1 MIVNH
6 NIPALNAYRNLTIT
20 QSSLSKSLERLSSGL
35 RINRASDD
43 AAGLAISEKMRTQ
56 INGLAQAIRNAQD
69 GISLIQT
76 AEGAMDEVH
85 AILQRM
91 RELANQ
97 AANDTYTAYDR
108 QQIQKEIDQLKAEI
122 DRIAETTQFNTK
134 KLLTGELSYNITK
147 VRGDATVINMSAD
160 SRVEA
165 GKFQVAIYQAADV
178 AKLVGG
184 TAFDSSGNTST
195 VLHTGNIYIN
205 GVAVHFDSE
214 EYNAA
219 SDKLQYI
226 IDKINAVRAQTN
238 VEARKVQNPYNSNVY
253 HLQLVQLDVGT
264 SNVIQLSGDDQTLKD
279 LGFGLRMGGV
289 GAKITTNV
297 DDVLDLS
304 GMGSVSGDLFIN
316 NIKVAT
322 IDPTGSY
329 TIQNIV
335 KLINDKASE
344 TGVVAEA
351 VQVSIGSAGNAWQ
364 IRLIEATPGR
374 GINLQYSSN
383 SLLSALG
390 FGSGTDVLSGAYD
403 IIRRGGD
410 SNERWLEGA
419 ENKGTRYFSGYPT
432 PVPFLDGDRIN
443 INGVWITLRD
453 DSIGL
458 RLDSLVSVAAR
469 INSYSDVTGVKAE
482 VVATGRGSGAS
493 ARLRLY
499 QITPDPNNKII
510 LYADVS
516 QTNKKINMN
525 TGDETASD
533 SRALSNVG
541 FDYISNNSLYGP
553 ILDSTVMGARSTT
566 GVNVKVRVYST
577 DQFGNHIAIYHD
589 KALIIEGQ
597 GYLVKLDKQKIGNN
611 IYTPLNYDY
620 TKRAIGLSLEVR
632 GVNTPWATAKTFSY
646 VDPSTG
652 DTTDEVFLWG
662 SAAEVRVKTD
672 KNLFLHVGANE
683 GETMRIDIDSLSTD
697 GLGITE
703 LDVTTHEGAE
713 LALTKLSDAINKVS
727 DQRAKLGAF
736 QNRLE
741 HTIKNLRVAQENTQ
755 AAESRIRDVDMAQ
768 EMMQFT
774 KLQILLQSG
783 TAMLAQANTV
793 PQTVLQ
799 LLR

>member
-6 NIPALNAYRNLTIT
+6 NISALNAYRNLTIT

-35 RINRASDD
+35 RINRAADD

-134 KLLTGELSYNITK
+134 KLLTGELSYSINK
-147 VRGDATVINMSAD
+147 VRGEALVFNMSAD

-165 GKFQVAIYQAADV
+165 GKYQVAIYQAADV

-184 TAFDSSGNTST
+184 TAFDANGNTST

-205 GVAVHFDSE
+205 GVAVHFDSD
-214 EYNAA
+214 EYNSA

-238 VEARKVQNPYNSNVY
+238 VEARRVRDPYNSNIY

-279 LGFGLRMGGV
+279 LGFGMRMGAV
-289 GAKITTNV
+289 GNAVTTSV
-297 DDVLDLS
+297 VGGTRDVLDLT
-304 GMGSVSGDLFIN
+304 GMGGVSGDLFIN
-316 NIKVAT
+316 GVKVGT
-322 IDPTGSY
+322 IDPTSGNY
-329 TIQNIV
+329 TIQDIV
-335 KLINDKASE
+335 KMINDKAAL

-351 VQVSIGSAGNAWQ
+351 VQTRVSVNTAEWRL
-364 IRLIEATPGR
+364 RLIEATPGA
-374 GINLQYSSN
+374 GINLENSSDD
-383 SLLSALG
+383 LLNALG
-390 FGSGTDVLSGAYD
+390 FNGFTNLSSWSNT
-403 IIRRGGD
+403 IRRGGD
-410 SNERWLEGA
+410 SNERWLEGS
-419 ENKGTRYFSGYPT
+419 EGIGTGF
-432 PVPFLDGDRIN
+432 FANAFADKDRIR
-443 INGVWITLRD
+443 INGTWITLRD

-458 RLDSLVSVAAR
+458 NIQSLVSVANR
-469 INSYSDVTGVKAE
+469 INDYSDITGVKAE
-482 VVATGRGSGAS
+482 VVTTGAADGT

-510 LYADVS
+510 LYSDVS
-516 QTNKKINMN
+516 DDNKKLDMS
-525 TGDETASD
+525 TGGVTSD
-533 SRALSNVG
+533 TSRALSNIG
-541 FDYISNNSLYGP
+541 FEASVKDS
-553 ILDSTVMGARSTT
+553 ILDSTVVGARATT
-566 GVNVKVRVYST
+566 GVNVKVRLYST
-577 DQFGNHIAIYHD
+577 DQYGNHIAIFHD
-589 KALIIEGQ
+589 KAFIIEGQ
-597 GYLVKLDKQKIGNN
+597 GYLVKLDKQKLGNN

-620 TKRAIGLSLEVR
+620 TKKAIGLSFEIK
-632 GVNTPWATAKTFSY
+632 GENTPWATAKTFSY

-652 DTTDEVFLWG
+652 DTTATVYLWG
-662 SAAEVRVKTD
+662 SSAEIRVNTD
-672 KNLFLHVGANE
+672 KSLFLHIGANE

-713 LALTKLSDAINKVS
+713 LALTKLTDAINKVS

-741 HTIKNLRVAQENTQ
+741 HTIRNLRVAQENTQ

-783 TAMLAQANTV
+783 TAMLAQANTL

>member
-184 TAFDSSGNTST
+184 TAFDYSGKTNM

-238 VEARKVQNPYNSNVY
+238 VEARKVENPYSGGYVY
-253 HLQLVQLDVGT
+253 NLQLVQLDVGT

-289 GAKITTNV
+289 GTKIVTDSN
-297 DDVLDLS
+297 DVV
-304 GMGSVSGDLFIN
+304 GATGSIFIN
-316 NIKVAT
+316 NVYIGEV
-322 IDPTGSY
+322 GSGD
-329 TIQNIV
+329 TIQDIV
-335 KLINDKASE
+335 QMINEKAFD
-344 TGVVAEA
+344 TGVMAEA
-351 VQVSIGSAGNAWQ
+351 IQVSIGSAGNAWQ

-374 GINLQYSSN
+374 GINLQYSS
-383 SLLSALG
+383 STLLSALG

-419 ENKGTRYFSGYPT
+419 ENITTGTFTQG
-432 PVPFLDGDRIN
+432 FANNDRIR

-458 RLDSLVSVAAR
+458 NVQSLVSVAAR
-469 INSYSDVTGVKAE
+469 INSYSEVTGVKAE
-482 VVATGRGSGAS
+482 VVTTGIGGDTT

-510 LYADVS
+510 LYSDVS
-516 QTNKKINMN
+516 ESDLKIDMA
-525 TGDETASD
+525 TGDLTNDD
-533 SRALSNVG
+533 SYALSNIG
-541 FDYISNNSLYGP
+541 FNYSNRQW

>member
-20 QSSLSKSLERLSSGL
+20 QSGLSKSLERLSSGL
-35 RINRASDD
+35 RINRAADD

-56 INGLAQAIRNAQD
+56 INGLAQAVRNAQD

-134 KLLTGELSYNITK
+134 KLLTGELSYSLNK
-147 VRGDATVINMSAD
+147 VRGDAAVFNMSAD
-160 SRVEA
+160 SRIEA
-165 GKFQVAIYQAADV
+165 GKYQVAIYQAADV
-178 AKLVGG
+178 ARLMSG
-184 TAFDSSGNTST
+184 TAFSYYGETNA

-205 GVAVHFDSE
+205 GVAVHFDSD

-226 IDKINAVRAQTN
+226 IDKINAVRSQTN
-238 VEARKVQNPYNSNVY
+238 VEARKVANPYGNYYVY
-253 HLQLVQLDVGT
+253 TFELVQLDVGT

-279 LGFGLRMGGV
+279 LGFGMRMGAEGDE
-289 GAKITTNV
+289 ITAALGT
-297 DDVLDLS
+297 DVLNIS
-304 GMGSVSGDLFIN
+304 GSLFIN
-316 NIKVAT
+316 NVKV
-322 IDPTGSY
+322 GV
-329 TIQNIV
+329 IQTTDSIQDVV
-335 KLINDKASE
+335 KMINQKANE
-344 TGVVAEA
+344 TGVFAEA
-351 VQVSIGSAGNAWQ
+351 VQVSIGSASSAWRL
-364 IRLIEATPGR
+364 RLIEANPGV
-374 GINLQYSSN
+374 GINLQYTDST
-383 SLLSALG
+383 LRSALG
-390 FGSGTDVLSGAYD
+390 FGGSTNVLDGSYTL
-403 IIRRGGD
+403 IRRGGD

-419 ENKGTRYFSGYPT
+419 ETVETGNITNMFED
-432 PVPFLDGDRIN
+432 LDRIR
-443 INGVWITLRD
+443 INGTWITFRD
-453 DSIGL
+453 DSINL
-458 RLDSLVSVAAR
+458 FFQNLLEVANR
-469 INSYSDVTGVKAE
+469 INSYSEITGVKAE
-482 VVATGRGSGAS
+482 VVTTGVGSDGR

-510 LYADVS
+510 LYSDVS
-516 QTNKKINMN
+516 SDNKKLDMT
-525 TGDETASD
+525 TGEVTTSD
-533 SRALSNVG
+533 SKALSAIG
-541 FDYISNNSLYGP
+541 FDYASRNGIR
-553 ILDSTVMGARSTT
+553 DSTVIGARATT
-566 GVNVKVRVYST
+566 GVNVKVRLYST
-577 DQFGNHIAIYHD
+577 DQAGNHIAIFHD
-589 KALIIEGQ
+589 KALIVEGQ
-597 GYLVKLDKQKIGNN
+597 GYRVNLDKQKVGDKIF
-611 IYTPLNYDY
+611 TPLNYDY
-620 TKRAIGLSLEVR
+620 TRRAIGLSFEIR
-632 GVNTPWATAKTFSY
+632 GENTPWATAKTFSY
-646 VDPSTG
+646 VDPSQG
-652 DTTDEVFLWG
+652 DTTVNVYLWG
-662 SAAEVRVKTD
+662 SAAEIRVNTD
-672 KNLFLHVGANE
+672 KSLFLHIGANE
-683 GETMRIDIDSLSTD
+683 GETMKIDIDSLSTD

-713 LALTKLSDAINKVS
+713 LALTRLTDAINKVS

-741 HTIKNLRVAQENTQ
+741 HTIRNLRVAQENTQ

-783 TAMLAQANTV
+783 TAMLAQANTL